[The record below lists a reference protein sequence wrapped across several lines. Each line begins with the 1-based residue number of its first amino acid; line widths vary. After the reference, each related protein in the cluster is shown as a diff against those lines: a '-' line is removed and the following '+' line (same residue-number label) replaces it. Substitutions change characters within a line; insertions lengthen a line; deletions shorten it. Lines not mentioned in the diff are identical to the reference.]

1 MGSRARQLCWLSHLL
16 VVNSCHDRRGDRAA
30 VLPRDPGL
38 EARGASVSDGGP
50 GRAAPTGRCR
60 RKGIRGGARS
70 CRERRHGTRAAPDH
84 AERAAADPRAG
95 AVRCRTERGRR
106 HQLERARC
114 VGRPARYGGAWHR
127 WTRGGPRQV
136 QGRRGAHAHA
146 RDGRGPDRTSNTDPD
161 LTFGLTF
168 SPTLALHSHSTLT
181 LILDLHLALHSPPSP
196 LPLPHHPHHSR
207 LNLRPA
213 RRLGPRPRRGPTDSR
228 GRPARLR
235 P

>member
-1 MGSRARQLCWLSHLL
+1 MGSRARQLCWLSYLL
-16 VVNSCHDRRGDRAA
+16 VVNSGHDRRGDRAA
-30 VLPRDPGL
+30 ILPRDPGL

-50 GRAAPTGRCR
+50 GRATPAGRGR
-60 RKGIRGGARS
+60 RKGIHGGACSR
-70 CRERRHGTRAAPDH
+70 RERRHGTRAAPGH

-95 AVRCRTERGRR
+95 TVRCRTERGRR

-146 RDGRGPDRTSNTDPD
+146 RDGRGPDRTSNTD
-161 LTFGLTF
+161 LNFGLIF

-181 LILDLHLALHSPPSP
+181 LILDLNLALHSPPSP
-196 LPLPHHPHHSR
+196 STFSITLTTHDSTFPLPV
-207 LNLRPA
+207 
-213 RRLGPRPRRGPTDSR
+213 GGTEDRGKGQQTQGG
-228 GRPARLR
+228 GRHD
-235 P
+235 